1 MRKRIKARIY
11 RALRSLG
18 RIFSLFILAILG
30 LILAKVVY
38 GQESA
43 ALSGAAYPP
52 IVARFFPLTMG
63 SGLIMGILIRFARRR
78 FQEFKR
84 GFDFLAASVGL
95 FLLSPLFLIVSI
107 LIKLDS
113 PGPIFYRQKRV
124 GKDEKIFNMWKF
136 RTMRNN
142 AELETGPV
150 WAAEEDPRIT
160 RLGRF
165 LRRNHIDELPQLI
178 NVFKGEM
185 SLIGPRP
192 ERPAFVD
199 KINGYIPNYNGR
211 IKVRPGITGLAQV
224 RYRYGASIRDAQ
236 RKLRY
241 DLLYIK
247 EMCWM
252 LDTRIMFW
260 TMGRVLTG
268 IGAR

>member
-1 MRKRIKARIY
+1 VGVIT
-11 RALRSLG
+11 
-18 RIFSLFILAILG
+18 LFILGIMSAVWTVRGIIYGHQDTIFGEIGYRLGLDRHLPTIIGGIIVVVMFICLARKRFQSFKRGFDLLGVGLG
-30 LILAKVVY
+30 LILA
-38 GQESA
+38 
-43 ALSGAAYPP
+43 
-52 IVARFFPLTMG
+52 
-63 SGLIMGILIRFARRR
+63 
-78 FQEFKR
+78 
-84 GFDFLAASVGL
+84 
-95 FLLSPLFLIVSI
+95 SPLLLIVTI
-107 LIKLDS
+107 LIKIDS
-113 PGPIFYRQKRV
+113 TGSIFFKQERV

-142 AELETGPV
+142 AELETGAV

-165 LRRNHIDELPQLI
+165 LRKCHIDELPQFI

-192 ERPAFVD
+192 ERPVFVD
-199 KINGYIPNYNGR
+199 KINGYIPNYNER
-211 IKVRPGITGLAQV
+211 LKVRPGITGLAQV

-252 LDTRIMFW
+252 LDVRIMLW
-260 TMGRVLTG
+260 TVGRVLTG
-268 IGAR
+268 VGAR